1 MSLPSVW
8 LRRRNVSVKSS
19 RELGEEAQHFVGPVL
34 VQPQSQWKYT
44 NGRTPQ
50 FLHVLSGCVH
60 DATKN
65 THRKENKEMA
75 HGLLV
80 FSILWITVIF
90 FCVLLKLLLGSWKR
104 NPENWMI
111 PFLSQFLV
119 KITMKLL
126 LAVGAMESAPCRGWT
141 SSSPVF

>member
-1 MSLPSVW
+1 M
-8 LRRRNVSVKSS
+8 KSS

-34 VQPQSQWKYT
+34 VQPQSQGKYT

-90 FCVLLKLLLGSWKR
+90 LCFIKVAIRQLKEKPR
-104 NPENWMI
+104 
-111 PFLSQFLV
+111 
-119 KITMKLL
+119 KLDDSL
-126 LAVGAMESAPCRGWT
+126 FK
-141 SSSPVF
+141 PVFG